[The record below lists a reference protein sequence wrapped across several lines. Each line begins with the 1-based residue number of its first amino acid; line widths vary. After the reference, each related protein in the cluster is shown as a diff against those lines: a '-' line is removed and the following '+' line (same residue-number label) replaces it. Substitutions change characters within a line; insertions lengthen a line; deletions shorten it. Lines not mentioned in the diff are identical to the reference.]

1 VALGS
6 GISILPRIADRP
18 EDHSSLVYR
27 ELSGRAPTREVVV
40 VRHLLRYQS
49 KGAELFLKV
58 LREATSAFAHGECEP
73 AAFPRRPEREPSP
86 TRRPAGLNL
95 RLMKASSN
103 KQGCAARGRL
113 VALVSGLPGL
123 QRAPSVSVLMIDLI
137 KKTLLAGVG
146 ATIITK
152 EKVEEALQDYIR
164 QGKVSAGDARIM
176 ADKIAEQGRKEFET
190 MSGELAAKLK
200 ELAEKADFTQGR
212 ASRRWRRASRNS
224 SKPWPR
230 AAPGA

>member
-1 VALGS
+1 M
-6 GISILPRIADRP
+6 
-18 EDHSSLVYR
+18 E
-27 ELSGRAPTREVVV
+27 
-40 VRHLLRYQS
+40 
-49 KGAELFLKV
+49 
-58 LREATSAFAHGECEP
+58 
-73 AAFPRRPEREPSP
+73 
-86 TRRPAGLNL
+86 
-95 RLMKASSN
+95 ASSN
-103 KQGCAARGRL
+103 KRGARPAPA
-113 VALVSGLPGL
+113 VAHVSGLPGP

-200 ELAEKADFTQGR
+200 ELAEKADFTQR
-212 ASRRWRRASRNS
+212 ARIEALEARVKKLEQAL
-224 SKPWPR
+224 
-230 AAPGA
+230 AARGPGA